1 MHAPPTYSN
10 TPHRIGQHTIGS
22 LPTLLLQIELLL
34 LFCIIILFVAPHP
47 FIMIWPYMPTYLNIN
62 TAEMSQCR
70 EDTNQTPTP
79 ATNDDHLGPWQRRMG
94 KGDEKE
100 ANNATGTLADGI
112 SWWKW
117 ALVAQMV
124 KSVGDSPVGWYVR
137 ATGIL
142 VHCNNASR
150 GSYNELESY

>member
-10 TPHRIGQHTIGS
+10 TPHRMIGQHTIRS

-34 LFCIIILFVAPHP
+34 LFCIIILFVTPHP

-79 ATNDDHLGPWQRRMG
+79 ATNDDHLGPRQRRMG
-94 KGDEKE
+94 KGAKE
-100 ANNATGTLADGI
+100 RGKQRDRNSCWWHLLVKMGSGGT
-112 SWWKW
+112 
-117 ALVAQMV
+117 MV
-124 KSVGDSPVGWYVR
+124 MSVGDSQWDDMLELR
-137 ATGIL
+137 AFLCTAIMPREGTIT
-142 VHCNNASR
+142 S
-150 GSYNELESY
+150 